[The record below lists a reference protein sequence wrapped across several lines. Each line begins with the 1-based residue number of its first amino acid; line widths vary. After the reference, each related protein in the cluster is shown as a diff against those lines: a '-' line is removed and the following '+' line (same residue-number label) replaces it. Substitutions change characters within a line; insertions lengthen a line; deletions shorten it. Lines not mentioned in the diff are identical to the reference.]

1 MVPTFWNTL
10 SFCKC
15 STKVAVQIFLK
26 IFKPNKLF
34 WKLILIFKNAIETM
48 SIHVCIHQSS
58 STYPVQSCRRA
69 GAYPAAIG
77 REAGCTPWAGC
88 QSHRANTEITKPFTL
103 TFAPMA
109 SLESPV
115 NPTPLTAYVWT
126 VLLIIYGWLQISK
139 QTKNPFVFLFYIDI
153 KELTSES
160 LYRCIF
166 PVIFLMLLT
175 FELHFF
181 A

>member
-1 MVPTFWNTL
+1 
-10 SFCKC
+10 
-15 STKVAVQIFLK
+15 
-26 IFKPNKLF
+26 
-34 WKLILIFKNAIETM
+34 M
-48 SIHVCIHQSS
+48 SIHVRIHQSS

-139 QTKNPFVFLFYIDI
+139 QTKKPFVFLFYIDI

-166 PVIFLMLLT
+166 SVLTVLLT